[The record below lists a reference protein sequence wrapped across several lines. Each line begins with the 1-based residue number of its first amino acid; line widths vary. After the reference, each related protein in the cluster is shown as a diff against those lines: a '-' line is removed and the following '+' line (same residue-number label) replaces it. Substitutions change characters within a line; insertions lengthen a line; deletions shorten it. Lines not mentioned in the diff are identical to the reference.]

1 VFSTTRILPGYIAF
15 NQPKYHLDDT
25 VKTKAFLVKENGKPW
40 KRKVK
45 FKVYDTQDGNKLAFS
60 KLLSPVTE
68 GAFVYDFPIPDTFDI
83 DRSYKV
89 QYTTKK
95 GKLLK
100 YDHFKVED
108 YQLGNTTY
116 TASQQKNTYYIGEKP
131 TLILEGKDANGL
143 PLLDGRAE
151 VKVTF
156 NSLKEHYRD
165 TLFVDNDWYKSFYE
179 TKVLL
184 DVSGATYVEIPDSI
198 FPLGNC
204 SYKVSVK
211 MNNSENEPK
220 YFNFNFVYDAIA
232 EHYDLHLD
240 GDTIK
245 AEYFYNSVLTKE
257 CKGTLQTYYNNTL
270 IEEKEISFPHY
281 EKLNYESTHYVLKDQ
296 LGKQIGKLTSPNR
309 INSLVY
315 PIGRRTHDSIQIS
328 FHNEIS
334 LPISWQ
340 IYKGKKKV
348 AGGRGVELN
357 YAVNDES
364 LESYYI
370 IYTYRWQDKDFFL
383 EKGFH
388 IKEKQ
393 LNVEVD
399 QPETVFPG
407 SIVPITVAVTNYKN
421 EPMQDVNLTAWSVN
435 MKFGNIPSPNL
446 PYFGLNHHTI
456 LRPFNVN
463 YGRFYVQETTPIK
476 DKHIALLDLYDTP
489 YYRFIYNETGVDQEY
504 DSINSDWSEFTPYV
518 YTNGQIEK
526 VFTVYVNDEPIY
538 IDDPNIY
545 QVLSFK
551 KKPGKYDIKVR
562 TRDHIYKIKNV
573 ELKKSMKTFVCLNSD
588 SALQN
593 KDVEYIKLD
602 SIPFMMPEE
611 DMLMSKM
618 LVVNLPRNGDIY
630 LEQDSLVIKV
640 PRNLA
645 ARYYDQDFG
654 AYQYFGPF
662 KKGKINITD
671 PYTDTTY
678 SFYFEPGYLYSF
690 TNDTSY
696 VSQPIVY
703 PNPLKSFYPN
713 TYTGH
718 WFFQTR
724 SFIVPKVKVPVVDPK
739 IDFKKKVKQEIS
751 RKPRM
756 HPLLKTRYHQ
766 GNYNQH
772 SCHFTVYN
780 QSGKSVVWTGIFSE
794 ENDSCTH
801 VKFGNANGFNNIKP
815 GKYDVFAMLKD
826 STYVL
831 LKDYY
836 IHENGYNYFRYDPSY
851 VREYDQNVL
860 TYYENIIIRLNKPAV
875 REFNNPPMEI
885 KGFSTKILASKKNE
899 TMLSGYMLNHKGE
912 PMDYVTLYAEI
923 AGYFKGGGITNSEGY
938 FEIRDIP
945 SGNYMLKLFMQNNGN
960 YTIYNVKVVK
970 GRNTQIMI
978 EPQILFKYVNSIY
991 YDQGEIIGNYNS
1003 YGSAPMSDYSSVSSA
1018 SIEEVMVSSQKL
1030 SAFSIKSKEIAAMP
1044 TRGAVDIA
1052 STMQVLPGVVSV
1064 SEKTKQIGKD
1074 AIEALKVDENSNRI
1088 RTNFRD
1094 YGYWQPNLVT
1104 GKDGKVQFSVQFPD
1118 NITQWKTI
1126 VPAMDGHKNTGIG
1139 FAQTK
1144 SFKPLSANLGLPNF
1158 LVQND
1163 VATINGKVL
1172 NYTEEAIGV
1181 KTYFDVNGIRKYTA
1195 DHNPTTFSLD
1205 KFNLTYDSVQE
1216 IKVTFGLDKGDGY
1229 IDGEERKLNVLVNG
1243 VKRTSSQLLELN
1255 NDTSF
1260 VIKPDTSLIGRTL
1273 FITNDPFDLIKRE
1286 LDELKAYNYLCNEQ
1300 TASKVKALLLEK
1312 KFLTNLNE
1320 EFKDEKLIRKL
1331 IKDLE
1336 KNQNDD
1342 GSWGWWNK
1350 SAGDTWITSYIT
1362 DAMNLA
1368 VASGYRTKSHMK
1380 GAAFLKSRLNQMN
1393 ISDRLEAINSLA
1405 AIPYPMDYKV
1415 EIDKLS
1421 KLNLSLQDHFQYLK
1435 LLQSQDSVVNIDT
1448 IKNSFEVAKKGI
1460 FWGEQLFNVKVNT
1473 MQTSLLAYQVLKKAG
1488 GNEDLL
1494 KKVRTYFLNNKPNTK
1509 NTIEQANM
1517 LQEFMEDM
1525 LVESNL
1531 QAALTP
1537 EIKINNSIA
1546 GTNYP
1551 MELKFKPNQE
1561 IKFEKTGAS
1570 VNVYTFE
1577 HKIERT
1583 PTCSDSL
1590 FKVTT
1595 KFMEKGKEVTYLTSG
1610 EPVTMEVEV
1619 IVRKSSQYVLMEIPI
1634 PASCS
1639 YGGNLPQTNVYEEY
1653 RKKYDHMTAIA
1664 CRNLSAGRHKFY
1676 IQLIPRFEGSY
1687 SVLPASIGLM
1697 YYPDVTYY
1705 APSKTV
1711 KVAAKK

>member
-1 VFSTTRILPGYIAF
+1 M
-15 NQPKYHLDDT
+15 
-25 VKTKAFLVKENGKPW
+25 VKENGKPW

-45 FKVYDTQDGNKLAFS
+45 FNVYDLFEGKQLAYS
-60 KLLSPVTE
+60 KTLSPVTE
-68 GAFVYDFPIPDTFDI
+68 GAFVHEFPIPDTFDI
-83 DRSYKV
+83 DRSYRIE
-89 QYTTKK
+89 YTTKRN
-95 GKLLK
+95 KLLK
-100 YDHFKVED
+100 YKDFKVED

-116 TASQQKNTYYIGEKP
+116 SASQEKSVYYLGEKP

-143 PLLDGRAE
+143 PLLDGYAE

-156 NSLKEHYRD
+156 NALNDHYRD
-165 TLFVDNDWYKSFYE
+165 TLFVKDAWYKSFYE

-198 FPLGNC
+198 FPLAKS

-220 YFNFNFVYDAIA
+220 DFNFNFTYDANT
-232 EHYDLHLD
+232 EHYELNLA

-245 AEYFYNSVLTKE
+245 AEYLYNSVLTKE
-257 CKGTLQTYYNNTL
+257 CTGTLLTYYNTTL
-270 IEEKEISFPHY
+270 IEEKAIKFPHY
-281 EKLNYESTHYVLKDQ
+281 EELNYESTHYVLKDQ
-296 LGKQIGKLTSPNR
+296 LGNEIGKLTSPNR

-315 PIGRRTHDSIQIS
+315 PIGKRTHDSINIS
-328 FHNEIS
+328 FHNEIA

-348 AGGRGVELN
+348 AGGRGEELK
-357 YAVNDES
+357 YAVEDES
-364 LESYYI
+364 LDSYYI
-370 IYTYRWQDKDFFL
+370 IYAFRWQDKDFFL

-393 LNVEVD
+393 LNVKIE

-407 SIVPITVAVTNYKN
+407 STVPIIVSVTDYKN
-421 EPMQDVNLTAWSVN
+421 EGMKDVNLTAWSVN
-435 MKFGNIPSPNL
+435 MKFGNIPSPDL
-446 PYFGLNHHTI
+446 PYFGLNHYNI
-456 LRPFNVN
+456 LRPFSVKFSKFSV
-463 YGRFYVQETTPIK
+463 RQTTPIK
-476 DKHIALLDLYDTP
+476 DKHIALLDLYNTP
-489 YYRFIYNETGVDQEY
+489 YYRFIYNETGLDQEF
-504 DSINSDWSEFTPYV
+504 DSINSDWGEFTPYV
-518 YTNGQIEK
+518 YNNGQLEK
-526 VFTVYVNDEPIY
+526 VFTVYVNDDPIY
-538 IDDPNIY
+538 IDDPNFY
-545 QVLSFK
+545 QALSFK
-551 KKPGKYDIKVR
+551 KKPGNYDIKVR
-562 TRDHIYKIKNV
+562 TKDHIYKMKNV
-573 ELKKSMKTFVCLNSD
+573 ELRKSMKTFICLNAD

-602 SIPFMMPEE
+602 SIPFMIPEE
-611 DMLMSKM
+611 DLLMSKM
-618 LVVNLPRNGDIY
+618 LLVNLPRNGDIY
-630 LEQDSLVIKV
+630 LEQDSLVLKV
-640 PRNLA
+640 PRNLSG
-645 ARYYDQDFG
+645 RYYDQDFG
-654 AYQYFGPF
+654 AYNYFGPF

-671 PYTDTTY
+671 PYNDTSY

-703 PNPLKSFYPN
+703 PNPLKNFYPS
-713 TYTGH
+713 TYNSN

-724 SFIVPKVKVPVVDPK
+724 SFVAPKVKVPVIDPK
-739 IDFKKKVKQEIS
+739 VDFKKKLKQEVA
-751 RKPRM
+751 RKPKM
-756 HPLLKTRYHQ
+756 HPLLKTRYHL
-766 GNYNQH
+766 GNYNQFK
-772 SCHFTVYN
+772 CHFTVN
-780 QSGKSVVWTGIFSE
+780 NNSGKSIVWTGIFSA

-801 VKFGNANGFNNIKP
+801 VKFGNANGFNSIKP
-815 GKYDVFAMLKD
+815 GNYDVFVML
-826 STYVL
+826 SNSSYVL
-831 LKDYY
+831 LEDFR
-836 IHENGYNYFRYDPSY
+836 IHGKGKNYFRYDLSY
-851 VREYDQNVL
+851 VKDYNQKIL
-860 TYYENIIIRLNKPAV
+860 TKYEDIIIRLNKPEV
-875 REFNNPPMEI
+875 RKFENPPLEI
-885 KGFSTKILASKKNE
+885 KGFSTKTLASKGNE
-899 TMLSGYMLNHKGE
+899 TMISGYMLNHKGE
-912 PMDYVTLYAEI
+912 PIDYVTIYAEI
-923 AGYFKGGGITNSEGY
+923 GGYFKGGALTNSEGY
-938 FEIRDIP
+938 FEIHDIP
-945 SGNYMLKLFMQNNGN
+945 AGKYMLKLRLQNNGD
-960 YTIYNVKVVK
+960 YTVYNINVPK
-970 GRNTQIMI
+970 GKNTEITI

-991 YDQGEIIGNYNS
+991 YNQNEVMEDYTYSGSSVSQES
-1003 YGSAPMSDYSSVSSA
+1003 YASANYSSVD
-1018 SIEEVMVSSQKL
+1018 EVLVSTKKL
-1030 SAFSIKSKEIAAMP
+1030 SAFSVSREDISKMPERNADGIAFVTQSIP
-1044 TRGAVDIA
+1044 GAVNI
-1052 STMQVLPGVVSV
+1052 
-1064 SEKTKQIGKD
+1064 SERTKLIGKE

-1094 YGYWQPNLVT
+1094 YGFWQPNLVT
-1104 GKDGKVQFSVQFPD
+1104 GKDGKVHFSVQYPD

-1126 VPAMDGHKNTGIG
+1126 VPAMDGNKNTGIG
-1139 FAQTK
+1139 YAQTK

-1181 KTYFDVNGIRKYTA
+1181 KTYFEVNGIRKYTA
-1195 DHNPTTFSLD
+1195 DQNPTTYSLD

-1243 VKRTSSQLLELN
+1243 VKRTSAQLLELD

-1260 VIKPDTSLIGRTL
+1260 VLKPDTSLTGRTL

-1286 LDELKAYNYLCNEQ
+1286 LEELKAYNYLCNEQ
-1300 TASKVKALLLEK
+1300 IASKVKALLLEK
-1312 KFLTNLNE
+1312 KFLTSLDE
-1320 EFKDEKLIRKL
+1320 EFKEEKLIRKL

-1350 SAGDTWITSYIT
+1350 STGDTWITSYVT

-1380 GAAFLKSRLNQMN
+1380 GAAFLKARLNQMN

-1405 AIPYPMDYKV
+1405 AIPYPMDYNA
-1415 EIDKLS
+1415 EIEKLAN
-1421 KLNLSLQDHFQYLK
+1421 LNLSLQDHFQYLK
-1435 LLQSQDSVVNIDT
+1435 FLQSQDSIVNIDAIT
-1448 IKNSFEVAKKGI
+1448 QSYEVAKKGI

-1488 GNEDLL
+1488 GNEELL
-1494 KKVRTYFLNNKPNTK
+1494 KKVRTYFLNYKPNTK

-1525 LVESNL
+1525 LLESNL

-1537 EIKINNSIA
+1537 DIKINNSVA
-1546 GTNYP
+1546 GADYP
-1551 MELKFKPNQE
+1551 IELKFKPEQE
-1561 IKFEKTGAS
+1561 IKFEKTGAP
-1570 VNVYTFE
+1570 VNVYTYE

-1590 FKVTT
+1590 FKVST
-1595 KFMEKGKEVTYLTSG
+1595 KFVENGKEVSQLTSG
-1610 EPVTMEVEV
+1610 EPITMEVEV
-1619 IVRKSSQYVLMEIPI
+1619 IVKKSSQYVLMEIPI

-1639 YGGNLPQTNVYEEY
+1639 YGGNLPQTNVNEEY

-1676 IQLIPRFEGSY
+1676 IQLIPRFEGTF

-1705 APSKTV
+1705 APSK
-1711 KVAAKK
+1711 KVEVLDKK